1 MQKISPFLWF
11 DDQAEEAASYYVSL
25 FDDAKITDISRYPEG
40 SPGPAG
46 GVMTVSFTLAGQ
58 EFTAL
63 NGGPEFT
70 FSEAIS
76 FVVALQG
83 PRRGRPS
90 VGAAHGGRRSAGTVR
105 LAHRPVRPELADR
118 SGPADRARGRPR
130 PGSRPAGHA
139 GDAADGED
147 RDQDLGGRR
156 QRSGSLSDLPPAG
169 RPNVVPPARRL
180 VGSAEWSRWRTPS
193 TRWPIARRSPASCES
208 TAPVRSRSS
217 RRTDW
222 PIAATGSPTRSRRSS
237 RSRAARRA

>member
-76 FVVALQG
+76 FVVHCKDQDEVDRLWAQLTEGGAPGQCGWLTDRFGLSWQIVPDRLTELLTDPDAGRAQRAMQAMLQMEKIEIKAL
-83 PRRGRPS
+83 
-90 VGAAHGGRRSAGTVR
+90 
-105 LAHRPVRPELADR
+105 E
-118 SGPADRARGRPR
+118 
-130 PGSRPAGHA
+130 
-139 GDAADGED
+139 DAA
-147 RDQDLGGRR
+147 
-156 QRSGSLSDLPPAG
+156 
-169 RPNVVPPARRL
+169 N
-180 VGSAEWSRWRTPS
+180 
-193 TRWPIARRSPASCES
+193 
-208 TAPVRSRSS
+208 
-217 RRTDW
+217 
-222 PIAATGSPTRSRRSS
+222 ATGS
-237 RSRAARRA
+237 